1 MQSPPQVPHG
11 TGLEVWH
18 GFAVST
24 IVATLTAVKLW
35 LNRKKPNAEVH
46 ETESRAER
54 TFAEARRID
63 ADASKSLGEVLV
75 SMSRQLAE
83 AQLTIREDLEN
94 KTHAEEVARVRSHK
108 AIAEVQRCVMKIR
121 DYEELLRVNNIP
133 FERFEFKTNEQI
145 MNGK

>member
-24 IVATLTAVKLW
+24 IVATITAIKLW
-35 LNRKKPNAEVH
+35 LNRNKPRAEIH
-46 ETESRAER
+46 ETDARAER

-63 ADASKSLGEVLV
+63 ADASKSLGDVLV

-83 AQLTIREDLEN
+83 AQQTIREDLEN
-94 KTHAEEVARVRSHK
+94 KTHAEETARARSHK
-108 AIAEVQRCVMKIR
+108 ALQEVQRCVMRIR
-121 DYEELLRVNNIP
+121 DYEELLRTNKVS
-133 FERFEFKTNEQI
+133 FETFEFKTNEQI